1 MMQFF
6 KSLLLAMEPYLLKFL
21 QTAVVKAAV
30 KFFFQNAVPGG
41 LKLKVIKYAAK
52 NLLFDKALLPGVQKV
67 FRELGYSFDV
77 GDGIIQIKRLKKASD
92 NNDQDSYDDT
102 IDDILS

>member
-1 MMQFF
+1 MQFF
-6 KSLLLAMEPYLLKFL
+6 RNLFLALEPYILKYL
-21 QTAVVKAAV
+21 QTAAVKAAV
-30 KFFFQNAVPGG
+30 KLFFKTAVPGG
-41 LKLKVIKYAAK
+41 FKLKIIKYAAK
-52 NLLFDKALLPGVQKV
+52 EFLFDKALLPGVQKV

-92 NNDQDSYDDT
+92 NNDQDAYDDT